1 MRDLIFGIIVI
12 LITAATLYWIVD
24 ILKQINKIKDEEN

>member
-12 LITAATLYWIVD
+12 LITATTLYWIVD